1 MDMKKPEKISTL
13 VNWFHG
19 NYCARKCYG
28 DEQTQ
33 QQHYPKLRE
42 LAQKLEGTTMT
53 HGQFL
58 SLMRSD
64 KTICTLSDE
73 EWKTRKF
80 SWKNTNCA
88 FCRRL
93 GI

>member
-1 MDMKKPEKISTL
+1 MKQPQKISTL
-13 VNWFHG
+13 VNWFYG
-19 NYCARKCYG
+19 NYCTRKCYG

-33 QQHYPKLRE
+33 QEHYPKLRE

-53 HGQFL
+53 HRQFL
-58 SLMRSD
+58 NLIRND
-64 KTICTLSDE
+64 KTICNLSDDE
-73 EWKTRKF
+73 CKKRKF

-88 FCRRL
+88 LCRKL